1 MITAS
6 EVKRRTGGTG
16 PMPLLTLDEFFEG
29 NTDEE
34 CIGPNQWGYGRPP
47 IAELAARLRE
57 IDRREDV
64 VWTRVQLHPET
75 VETADGSLTAEGIA
89 VCTYAEE
96 EVCAQWVDGFEADV
110 FLGLADSYSDVPK
123 VPEGTA
129 IWSVVWD

>member
-6 EVKRRTGGTG
+6 EVMRRTGETG

-57 IDRREDV
+57 IDQREDV
-64 VWTRVQLHPET
+64 VWVRVQLHPET
-75 VETADGSLTAEGIA
+75 VEAPDAALTAEGIA
-89 VCTYAEE
+89 VCTYAAE
-96 EVCAQWVDGFEADV
+96 EVCTQWVLGFEADV
-110 FLGLADSYSDVPK
+110 FLGLADSYSEVPK
-123 VPEGTA
+123 VPDGTA